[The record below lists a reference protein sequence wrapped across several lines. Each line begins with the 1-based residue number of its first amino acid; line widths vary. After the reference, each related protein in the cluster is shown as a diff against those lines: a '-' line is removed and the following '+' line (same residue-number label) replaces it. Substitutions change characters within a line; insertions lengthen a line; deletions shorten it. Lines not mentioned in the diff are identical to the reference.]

1 MITLREK
8 YRCYPSVVCVGKE
21 TEITIFPCDIS
32 RRFRDGKEYDVDVV
46 GLDIDEDYRKHPHYL
61 PPYTVDYT
69 VKGGCLQ
76 FTCTLEKEQEYR
88 VRFRVKGGESTV
100 ISLYAVENDLFELRP
115 LKGELH
121 SHSYYSDGEDGIP
134 MVPANYRE
142 CGFDFVALTDHN
154 RMYPSEFAADFYKG
168 IPLGMHIMRG
178 EEIHTPG
185 SQLHIVHV
193 GGRESVCNQYIHHPE
208 EFEKAVDEIEKT
220 LTHVPEQYRRRV
232 AMAKWSCNEAH
243 KVGGIAIYAH
253 PFWRPSHYQISKGF
267 SDQLFNERMFDAFE
281 LFGGLDLMGNN
292 RQILLWQE
300 QLLNGNNIPVV
311 GSSDAH
317 SQDFN
322 DTHFGNRFTYV
333 FAKSNTTEDILDAVR
348 NGYSVAG
355 ELTKYKEDVQFFH
368 KDLRFVLFA
377 QFLYHN
383 YFVET
388 HRLSFG
394 EGVLMRR
401 YAQGEPVG
409 ELLASFAN
417 TVEDFYKKF
426 YGLMPVKTLPKE
438 KHEFLDKC
446 LYAQQN
452 IGPKTKGS
460 SLEWTETS
468 QRQE

>member
-1 MITLREK
+1 MITSHEK
-8 YRCYPSVVCVGKE
+8 YRCYPSVICVGKE
-21 TEITIFPCDIS
+21 TEVTIFPRDIS
-32 RRFRDGKEYDVDVV
+32 RRFREEKEYDIDVK
-46 GLDIDEDYRKHPHYL
+46 GFDIDEDYRDNSLYQ

-69 VKGGCLQ
+69 VKDGCLH

-88 VRFRVKGGESTV
+88 IRFREKGEKSIV
-100 ISLYAVENDLFELRP
+100 LSIYAVEKDLFELRP

-121 SHSYYSDGEDGIP
+121 SHSYYSDGQEGIP

-142 CGFDFVALTDHN
+142 YGFDFIALTDHN

-193 GGRESVCNQYIHHPE
+193 GGCESVCNKYIHHPE
-208 EFEKAVDEIEKT
+208 EFEKAVDEIEET

-232 AMAKWSCNEAH
+232 AMAKWSCDEAH
-243 KVGGIAIYAH
+243 KSGGLAIYAH
-253 PFWRPSHYQISKGF
+253 PFWRPRHYQISKGF
-267 SDQLFNERMFDAFE
+267 SDHLFHERMFDAFE
-281 LFGGLDLMGNN
+281 LFGGLDFIGNN

-317 SQDFN
+317 THDFN
-322 DTHFGNRFTYV
+322 NTNFGNRFTYV
-333 FAKSNTTEDILDAVR
+333 FAKSNTTEDILDAIR

-355 ELTKYKEDVQFFH
+355 ELTRTNEDVLFFH

-377 QFLYHN
+377 QFLYSN

-388 HRLSFG
+388 QRLSYG

-401 YAQGEPVG
+401 YAEGEPVD

-426 YGLMPVKTLPKE
+426 YGLTPVKSLPKAR
-438 KHEFLDKC
+438 HEFLDEC
-446 LYAQQN
+446 LYAQRY
-452 IGPKTKGS
+452 IGPATKGS
-460 SLEWTETS
+460 SLVLTDNDGRRE
-468 QRQE
+468 